1 MTNERLIL
9 DKKKIEIIVNRL
21 CHQLIENHQDFSNS
35 VLISLLPRGK
45 YIGKII
51 YKKLKE
57 ITCKDIIYGELDISF
72 YRDDLRKQS
81 EPIVPHK
88 MDMNLSVENKD
99 VVIIDD
105 VLYTGRSVRS
115 AIDALMPF
123 GRPKSIELLV
133 FIDRRLRRHLPIQP
147 DYTGK
152 IIDSI
157 DSEKVVVNIEKNNEI
172 KNILILK
179 SKNE

>member
-1 MTNERLIL
+1 MTNKRVIL
-9 DKKKIEIIVNRL
+9 NKKKIEIILNRL
-21 CHQLIENHQDFSNS
+21 CHQLIENHQDFSNT

-51 YKKLKE
+51 CKKLKE
-57 ITCKDIIYGELDISF
+57 ITCKDVVYGELDISF
-72 YRDDLRKQS
+72 YRDDLRNKS

-88 MDMNLSVENKD
+88 MNMNLSVDNKD

-105 VLYTGRSVRS
+105 VLFTGRSVRS

-123 GRPKSIELLV
+123 GRPNSIELLV
-133 FIDRRLRRHLPIQP
+133 FIDRRLKRHLPIQP
-147 DYTGK
+147 NYTGK

-157 DSEKVVVNIEKNNEI
+157 DSEKVIVNIEKNNDI

>member
-1 MTNERLIL
+1 MTNERIIL
-9 DKKKIEIIVNRL
+9 DKKKIEIILNRL
-21 CHQLIENHQDFSNS
+21 CHELIENHQDFSNT
-35 VLISLLPRGK
+35 VVISLLPRGK
-45 YIGKII
+45 YVAKII
-51 YKKLKE
+51 CTKLEK
-57 ITCKDIIYGELDISF
+57 IINKDIVYGELDISF
-72 YRDDLRKQS
+72 YRDDLRNQS
-81 EPIVPHK
+81 EPIIPHK
-88 MDMNLSVENKD
+88 MDMNLSVDNKD

-133 FIDRRLRRHLPIQP
+133 FIDRRLSRHLPIQP

-157 DSEKVVVNIEKNNEI
+157 DSEKVVVNIEKNNEV

>member
-1 MTNERLIL
+1 MAKEREIL

-21 CHQLIENHQDFSNS
+21 CHQLIENHQDFSNT

-45 YIGKII
+45 HIGKII
-51 YKKLKE
+51 CKKIEK
-57 ITCKDIIYGELDISF
+57 IINKDIVHGELDISF
-72 YRDDLRKQS
+72 YRDDLRNQL
-81 EPIVPHK
+81 EPIIPHK
-88 MDMNLSVENKD
+88 MDMNLSVDNKD

-123 GRPKSIELLV
+123 GRPNSIELLV
-133 FIDRRLRRHLPIQP
+133 FIDRRLKRHLPIQP
-147 DYTGK
+147 NYTGK

-157 DSEKVVVNIEKNNEI
+157 DSEKVVVNVEKNNEI
-172 KNILILK
+172 KNVLILK

>member
-1 MTNERLIL
+1 MMGL
-9 DKKKIEIIVNRL
+9 
-21 CHQLIENHQDFSNS
+21 F
-35 VLISLLPRGK
+35 
-45 YIGKII
+45 
-51 YKKLKE
+51 
-57 ITCKDIIYGELDISF
+57 
-72 YRDDLRKQS
+72 
-81 EPIVPHK
+81 
-88 MDMNLSVENKD
+88 LSVENKD

-133 FIDRRLRRHLPIQP
+133 FIDRRLSRHLPIQP

-157 DSEKVVVNIEKNNEI
+157 DSEKVVVNIEKNNEV